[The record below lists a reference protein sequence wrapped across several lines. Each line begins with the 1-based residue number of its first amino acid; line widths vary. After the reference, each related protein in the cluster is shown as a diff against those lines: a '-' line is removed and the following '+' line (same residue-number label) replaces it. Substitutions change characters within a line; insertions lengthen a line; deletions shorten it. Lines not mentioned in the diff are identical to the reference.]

1 MSRASPFS
9 AGTQT
14 RLDAEPGSNPE
25 LLTHD
30 PGLITSLGP
39 QFPPL
44 RNGDNNR
51 TSFLA
56 MMASG
61 QDGERKALFV
71 QKAGSNSIQRV
82 RGPVLKGGEFPI
94 RRSMQEETR

>member
-1 MSRASPFS
+1 
-9 AGTQT
+9 
-14 RLDAEPGSNPE
+14 
-25 LLTHD
+25 
-30 PGLITSLGP
+30 
-39 QFPPL
+39 
-44 RNGDNNR
+44 
-51 TSFLA
+51 